1 MSRQKIRFSYAVLGP
16 NPREA
21 ADKAGG
27 GRETWHRLRV
37 GSLQQ
42 FLDTFE
48 KFVNLGATN
57 ILAIPLI
64 ADEESDEILSRGNP

>member
-27 GRETWHRLRV
+27 A
-37 GSLQQ
+37 
-42 FLDTFE
+42 E
-48 KFVNLGATN
+48 KLGIDYVWDPSSN
-57 ILAIPLI
+57 V
-64 ADEESDEILSRGNP
+64 SILSRSS